1 MKIKYNANYHC
12 NLRIIGG
19 KWGGRKVPISIS
31 RNLRPTTHRVRE
43 TLFNW
48 LSYEITQ
55 AHCLDCYA
63 GSGALSIEA
72 LSRYAASA
80 TLLELKRQIV
90 FQIKKNLALLGTT
103 KGKVIHTN
111 TLSWLAKP
119 GVPFKLVFLDPPF
132 NRNLLELTISL
143 LEKYGWL
150 ADEAWIYVESNTQ
163 IHQSLS
169 VPENWELYRMN
180 KAGQVYYNL
189 YLRYQKKFTLLM

>member
-1 MKIKYNANYHC
+1 MTIKYNTNYHC
-12 NLRIIGG
+12 NIRIIGG
-19 KWGGRKVPISIS
+19 KWGGRKLPIYVS

-48 LSYEITQ
+48 LSYEIPQ

-80 TLLELKRQIV
+80 TLLELERKIV

-103 KGKVIHTN
+103 NGKVIHTN
-111 TLSWLAKP
+111 TLSWLAKNP
-119 GVPFKLVFLDPPF
+119 GAPFNLVFLDPPF
-132 NRNLLELTISL
+132 NRNILELTIPL

-150 ADEAWIYVESNTQ
+150 AEEAWIYVESNAK
-163 IHQSLS
+163 IHQSLL
-169 VPENWELYRMN
+169 VPESWKLYRM
-180 KAGQVYYNL
+180 KKTGQVYYNL
-189 YLRYQKKFTLLM
+189 YWRHRKDLHY